1 MLLKPKQCS
10 SLTVITQTNKQTKQQ
25 QVFSKWDEL
34 HYTQADNDVSCSLVQ
49 RRTLQMMAAAYKK
62 CLVVCCI
69 TAEAAAAFPFPRWRS
84 TEQMITST
92 KTVQFCFLSFLSEV
106 KIYIWHHHLFFY
118 FTKGDR
124 FWVLLCSCVRCN
136 VKCSKHIKITCHKND
151 KTQLF

>member
-84 TEQMITST
+84 TEQMVTST
-92 KTVQFCFLSFLSEV
+92 KTVHSFVFCLFCQRSRSTYDIIIISFTLLKEIVSECFCA
-106 KIYIWHHHLFFY
+106 L
-118 FTKGDR
+118 
-124 FWVLLCSCVRCN
+124 VLDVM
-136 VKCSKHIKITCHKND
+136 
-151 KTQLF
+151 